1 MTMYLGQ
8 KRRICVTLDI
18 ECYDDLNLEDVDWN
32 NILMLE
38 SDESVE
44 VKVREVDDDIW

>member
-18 ECYDDLNLEDVDWN
+18 ECYDDLNLEDYDW
-32 NILMLE
+32 
-38 SDESVE
+38 
-44 VKVREVDDDIW
+44 REVLGLEGDENVVDITIKELADIY